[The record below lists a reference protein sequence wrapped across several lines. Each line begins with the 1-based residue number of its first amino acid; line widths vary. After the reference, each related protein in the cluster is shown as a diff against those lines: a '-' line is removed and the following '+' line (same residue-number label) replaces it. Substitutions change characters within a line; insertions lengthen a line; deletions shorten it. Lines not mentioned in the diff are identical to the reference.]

1 MCACVVGY
9 SFLSSLSL
17 SVCVCV
23 CARACLSRSADER
36 VQDAAGPYAGEI
48 TSVVEE
54 EERVM
59 VKVKWFLNS
68 REGGPYLIPNRWE
81 TESAQDFVL
90 MAADAKLIKKTE
102 RFQERIVQ
110 DEYDAK
116 MQSIR
121 LAGRWQSLQAAW
133 VDHCKVL
140 LEEELSLIRAD
151 VLKLKEQ
158 RALEEEMKKAEA
170 QSHAAK
176 HVVVLKGVVTR
187 SGSSPG
193 MREKMLQLRKEK
205 AEREAAAKAK
215 REEEERKRLEKEA
228 QKAEIRAR
236 QMALLEAQVMGPSY
250 VRQLWFVGIFPLR
263 LAPSLSHTAFSP
275 CTASI
280 VSAGIV
286 PKKKIQGDCASK
298 AGDRNQVSSDRRRR
312 PVAGPLPCV
321 LPQA

>member
-1 MCACVVGY
+1 
-9 SFLSSLSL
+9 
-17 SVCVCV
+17 
-23 CARACLSRSADER
+23 
-36 VQDAAGPYAGEI
+36 
-48 TSVVEE
+48 
-54 EERVM
+54 VM

-81 TESAQDFVL
+81 TESAQNFVL

-176 HVVVLKGVVTR
+176 HVVALKGAVTR
-187 SGSSPG
+187 SGSSSG
-193 MREKMLQLRKEK
+193 MREKMIRLRKEK
-205 AEREAAAKAK
+205 AEREEAERAR
-215 REEEERKRLEKEA
+215 REEEERKRLEREA

-236 QMALLEAQVMGPSY
+236 QMVLLEAQVMGPSQT
-250 VRQLWFVGIFPLR
+250 RHFWFVGIMCS
-263 LAPSLSHTAFSP
+263 LAPPLSHAAFVP
-275 CTASI
+275 CSASI
-280 VSAGIV
+280 FPAGIV
-286 PKKKIQGDCASK
+286 PEAKLQSDCASK
-298 AGDRNQVSSDRRRR
+298 ARGRYQVSSDRRRR
-312 PVAGPLPCV
+312 PVAGPLPC
-321 LPQA
+321 LLSQA